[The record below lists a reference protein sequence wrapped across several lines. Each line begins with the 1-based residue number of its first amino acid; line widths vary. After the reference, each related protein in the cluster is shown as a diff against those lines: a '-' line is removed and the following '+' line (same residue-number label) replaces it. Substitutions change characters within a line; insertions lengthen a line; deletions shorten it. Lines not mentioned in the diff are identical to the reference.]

1 MGRKKR
7 STTAQGVTLKR
18 ILLPAGGALLA
29 TGLLAAGLAGTA
41 QADPDIDSATL
52 AADTKTA
59 QETVNYWLAS
69 NGEAMK
75 KATSYYY
82 DDKNVS
88 KVVEKGGYVAD
99 SKPSLVEPIGGGK
112 TVTTKSH
119 NVNFPKT
126 IGKVFFQGNDGNSY
140 WCSATS
146 IQGSYKNLVATAGS
160 CVYDLKGNDDVMD
173 KWVFVPMYYDG
184 KTPQGIYV
192 GKQAFTHYD
201 FSNYEDRDR
210 DYAFVTVYNGVNFK
224 KDSGSKKEVLK
235 SEFDAYQGNKWV
247 EKKDITSTEYDA
259 GVSKHGKDGPY
270 RKESVAS
277 SPQTVAK
284 PADVD
289 TEAETAPYRT
299 ADGEKGVK
307 LTQVEVTEKVY
318 TDAPVGFDN
327 NAQDGSKTTNI
338 SQETYRQLDA
348 DKKDG
353 KFLGKLEVAKDA
365 NGNEISWKKTEYFV
379 KKWVASSSKEIY
391 WVETYFIGNKA
402 GVSLVDVGRLG
413 DNVGGQGVAFS
424 QKTGQTVRTF
434 GYPYAKHPDGSK
446 PFTGVT
452 PKWCYGK
459 TGTNATKVPALKIEE
474 HVSLKCTVT
483 GGYNGG
489 PWLMKYSNA
498 KRMGY
503 VNGVTS
509 VLYDDDKNER
519 WDHISSPYFDGETG
533 AVYKAASAAAS
544 GKYLPGS

>member
-1 MGRKKR
+1 M
-7 STTAQGVTLKR
+7 KR

-29 TGLLAAGLAGTA
+29 TGLLAAGLAGSA

-52 AADTKTA
+52 AADVKTA
-59 QETVNYWLAS
+59 TETVNYWLAS

-75 KATSYYY
+75 KATAYYY
-82 DDKNVS
+82 DHKDVQ
-88 KVVEKGGYVAD
+88 KVVQKGGYVAD

-112 TVTTKSH
+112 TVTSKSH

-126 IGKVFFQGNDGNSY
+126 IGKVFFQGSDGKSY

-146 IQGSYKNLVATAGS
+146 IQGNYRNLVATAGS
-160 CVYDLKGNDDVMD
+160 CVYDVRSNDDVMD

-184 KTPQGIYV
+184 KAPQGIYV

-201 FSNYEDRDR
+201 FSNYEDFDR
-210 DYAFVTVYNGVNFK
+210 DYAFVTVYNGVGFTSTSASEKEVSKSAYDAHPGTNKKIKSVELKDIPGGKTAEQQYDEGRDKYGPNAGYRAEGFGDKLPAGGSNVEGAIATDDEVEVTKAVHGAADPK
-224 KDSGSKKEVLK
+224 KDPQDSKTWKNG
-235 SEFDAYQGNKWV
+235 DQGKVV
-247 EKKDITSTEYDA
+247 EIA
-259 GVSKHGKDGPY
+259 L
-270 RKESVAS
+270 
-277 SPQTVAK
+277 
-284 PADVD
+284 
-289 TEAETAPYRT
+289 TEAEYKQALDDK
-299 ADGEKGVK
+299 AAGKVLGAVEKDAKGYWLRKYYVVQWYK
-307 LTQVEVTEKVY
+307 VSKGTRYFKDSFFITEGGQ
-318 TDAPVGFDN
+318 TG
-327 NAQDGSKTTNI
+327 
-338 SQETYRQLDA
+338 L
-348 DKKDG
+348 KD
-353 KFLGKLEVAKDA
+353 LGK
-365 NGNEISWKKTEYFV
+365 
-379 KKWVASSSKEIY
+379 
-391 WVETYFIGNKA
+391 
-402 GVSLVDVGRLG
+402 LG

-459 TGTNATKVPALKIEE
+459 TGSKATKVPALKIEE

-519 WDHISSPYFDGETG
+519 WDHISSPYFDGETA

-544 GKYLPGS
+544 GTYLPG